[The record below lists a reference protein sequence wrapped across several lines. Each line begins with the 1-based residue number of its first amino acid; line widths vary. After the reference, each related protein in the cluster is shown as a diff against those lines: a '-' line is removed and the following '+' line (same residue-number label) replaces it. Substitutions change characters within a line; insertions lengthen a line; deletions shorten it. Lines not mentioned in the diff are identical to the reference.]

1 MEIKKIDLTQH
12 YELYFILPPSFT
24 EEFIQKTI
32 DKNQTVLESIGATN
46 ISTNKEGLRKLQ
58 YTIKAKESGY
68 YIMTTFDI
76 DKTNSSKLA
85 VLEKSLN
92 YNLDV
97 IRYIVINQTEYLTQK
112 SKESLNA
119 SPEFTDHRNLNK
131 GKIKDKKSIFEY
143 LGRRVVDYKETDFL
157 KQFMTP
163 YAKILAKD
171 RTGLSAKAQR
181 KITIA
186 IKRARHM
193 ALLPFVGE

>member
-12 YELYFILPPSFT
+12 FELYYILPPSFT

-32 DKNQTVLESIGATN
+32 DKNQTVLESIGASN
-46 ISTNKEGLRKLQ
+46 IVTSKEGLRKLL
-58 YTIKAKESGY
+58 YKIKANESGY

-76 DKTNSSKLA
+76 DKTNSPKLVA
-85 VLEKSLN
+85 LEKSLN

-97 IRYIVINQTEYLTQK
+97 IRYLVVNQTEYLEQK
-112 SKESLNA
+112 AKEKLNA

-143 LGRRVVDYKETDFL
+143 LGRRTVDYKEIDFL

-171 RTGLSAKAQR
+171 RTGMSAKAQR
-181 KITIA
+181 KVTVA

-193 ALLPFVGE
+193 ALLPFV